1 MLNIYLAPNFKR
13 NKKKMII
20 FNIIFLLNYN
30 LIKRKTKNEQTK

>member
-1 MLNIYLAPNFKR
+1 MLNIYLAPNFKEI
-13 NKKKMII
+13 KKMII